1 MKDTVIKIE
10 NVSKKFSSDLKRG
23 MFFGVLDVARSMM
36 GIETKTDIL
45 RRSEFWSVDNVSFE
59 LKQGETLGLIGIN
72 GSGKTTLLRLISG
85 IYQPDR
91 GRIEING
98 RIGALIAVGAGFHPL
113 MTGREN
119 VYLNGTILGMSK
131 NEIDGKFDDIVSFAD
146 IGDFI
151 DSPVKYYS
159 SGMYVRL
166 GFAIAIHA
174 HPDILL
180 VDEVLAVGDLGFQ
193 AKCYNKIGSLKEQGT
208 SIILVTHSMHV
219 LAAFTKRALLMH
231 KGQMEYLGEVDEA
244 AVRFKKYFK
253 NEFEAEGEIEKV
265 ITGNEKIEIRE
276 VKFVSGTK
284 IPNGGDFSVKIEYD
298 AFENLDDIEVDM
310 NLYLDIPVAEAYF
323 HASNR
328 AFSKKLDIIKGQ
340 GVLKFSINNIS
351 INNMKSH
358 LAIAIWERDRKKL
371 ILWWRSIPLEFS
383 GVNRSTGIN
392 HYYVDYEIVPH
403 A

>member
-1 MKDTVIKIE
+1 MKDTVIKLE
-10 NVSKKFSSDLKRG
+10 NVSKKFTSDLKRG
-23 MFFGVLDVARSMM
+23 MFYGVLDVARSMM

-59 LKQGETLGLIGIN
+59 LKRGETLGLIGVN

-119 VYLNGTILGMSK
+119 IYLNGAILGMSK

-193 AKCYNKIGSLKEQGT
+193 AECYNKIGNLKEQGT
-208 SIILVTHSMHV
+208 SIILVTHSMH
-219 LAAFTKRALLMH
+219 LLSAFTKKALLIH

-244 AVRFKKYFK
+244 AIRFKKYFRK
-253 NEFEAEGEIEKV
+253 DFESEGEIEKV
-265 ITGNEKIEIRE
+265 VTGNDKIRIKKVEFSPE
-276 VKFVSGTK
+276 GVMPS
-284 IPNGGDFSVKIEYD
+284 GGDFSVRIEYD
-298 AFENLDDIEVDM
+298 SLEELDDIEIDMCLYVDIPSIESYFQAT
-310 NLYLDIPVAEAYF
+310 NHTFSKRLDI
-323 HASNR
+323 
-328 AFSKKLDIIKGQ
+328 KKGE
-340 GVLKFSINNIS
+340 GVLKFSIKKIT

-358 LAIAIWERDRKKL
+358 LSIAIWEKERKKL
-371 ILWWRSIPLEFS
+371 IFWWRRIPLVFS
-383 GVNRSTGIN
+383 LVTLSTGIN
-392 HYYVDYEIVPH
+392 HYNVDYEVIQS
-403 A
+403 